1 MENLL
6 SYDIDPV
13 ALLNIILATVF
24 VGAFA
29 IYRVKNYRF
38 RLLIAI
44 MLFGV
49 FFYSG
54 YGISYTQVDNGY
66 ISKYIVFIICLCT
79 PFLLYNKTIKD
90 SCRYSELDMF
100 IISHQNI
107 VKKLAY
113 LFLVC
118 YFIPLVYPEFKLFE
132 IFSGSLFSIEN
143 LWEDRWSYRENS
155 IILMID
161 AFKIFLQPFF
171 FIYLTL
177 LQKKGTKNRVVVLL
191 YFSTVLMLYARYSYL
206 GRYQI
211 IVYGLI
217 LFLLAV
223 CVKGFNFSLNKK
235 HVLTIVGVVLFLIPF
250 LYAFTFIRQGTSVDS
265 ALSFS
270 EISSLLI
277 DSETYYPIYYDTC
290 LHSTAL
296 LNQTPLT
303 FILWLIF
310 LPIPSFVFPGKPTL
324 QGDAF
329 TYAVTGKSFGDANF
343 SSALPSVL
351 GESFMYFG
359 EYYWVEALIIGFVAL
374 FVIRYML
381 KSKTLTFY
389 SIYMIVF
396 VLTLGRGGGSSYLST
411 LISGSVSLIAL
422 NIYLKLNKT
431 NKQL

>member
-1 MENLL
+1 MKYLL
-6 SYDIDPV
+6 SYDIDSV
-13 ALLNIILATVF
+13 ALLILTIATVL
-24 VGAFA
+24 VGAFS
-29 IYRVKNYRF
+29 IYKVTNYRF

-54 YGISYTQVDNGY
+54 YGISYTEVDNDY
-66 ISKYIVFIICLCT
+66 ISKYIIFIICLCV
-79 PFLLYNKTIKD
+79 PFLVANKTIKE
-90 SCRYSELDMF
+90 SEEYSILDNF
-100 IISHQNI
+100 VIKNQGI
-107 VKKLAY
+107 VKKLAF

-118 YFIPLVYPEFKLFE
+118 YFIPLVYPEFKLFN
-132 IFSGSLFSIEN
+132 IFSGSLFSLEN

-155 IILMID
+155 LILMID

-177 LQKKGTKNRVVVLL
+177 LQEKGTKKHVVVLL
-191 YFSTVLMLYARYSYL
+191 YFSTVLMLYTRYSYL

-211 IVYGLI
+211 MVYGLI
-217 LFLLAV
+217 LFLLSV
-223 CVKGFNFSLNKK
+223 SVRGYNFEIKKK
-235 HVLTIVGVVLFLIPF
+235 HILTIIGVVLSLIPF

-270 EISSLLI
+270 DIASLLI
-277 DSETYYPIYYDTC
+277 DSEAYYPTYYDTC

-296 LNQTPLT
+296 QNQTPLT

-310 LPIPSFVFPGKPTL
+310 LPIPSFLFPGKPTL

-359 EYYWVEALIIGFVAL
+359 DYYWVEALIIGFVSL
-374 FVIRYML
+374 VVIRYML

-411 LISGSVSLIAL
+411 LISGSVSLIVL
-422 NIYLKLNKT
+422 NIYLKLIRH
-431 NKQL
+431 